1 MQKPTLYLS
10 GPITGWPDAPARF
23 AQAAAHY
30 RAQGYPV
37 INPCEIVPPDAD
49 WDTAMRICLE
59 ALRSADQLIRLSGW
73 SRSRGAS
80 REVAQMLLWGRPVE
94 DAPAEW

>member
-1 MQKPTLYLS
+1 MSKATLYLS
-10 GPITGWPDAPARF
+10 GPVSGQDDALARF
-23 AQAAAHY
+23 AQVAAYY
-30 RAQGYPV
+30 RAQGYTV

-49 WDTAMRICLE
+49 WDTAMDLCME
-59 ALRSADQLIRLSGW
+59 ALRGADKLVRLRGW

-80 REVAQMLLWGRPVE
+80 REVAQMLIWGRPVE